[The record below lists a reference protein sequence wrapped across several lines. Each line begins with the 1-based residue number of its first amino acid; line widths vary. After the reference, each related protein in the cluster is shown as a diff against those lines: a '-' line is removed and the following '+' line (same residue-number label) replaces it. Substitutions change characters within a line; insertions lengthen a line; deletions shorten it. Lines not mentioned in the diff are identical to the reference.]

1 MNDTTRPTSV
11 RVIADHC
18 DGPHR
23 TDSDDIWWWLPVLG
37 PTATVLAYLLARHAA
52 YNETCWDTT
61 VLARSVGLAGNRC
74 KLWASLERLS
84 QFHVVTFVATDVVT
98 IRLNLPTLT
107 ERQLACLPECLAIA
121 YQPTA

>member
-52 YNETCWDTT
+52 YNETCWDTA

-84 QFHVVTFVATDVVT
+84 QFHVLTFVATDVVT
-98 IRLNLPTLT
+98 IRLNLPTPVSYTHLT
-107 ERQLACLPECLAIA
+107 LPTSDLV
-121 YQPTA
+121 

>member
-18 DGPHR
+18 GGPHR

-121 YQPTA
+121 YPPTA